1 MAAPF
6 AWRLCSTIQLS
17 RLKGLRKVKGLSH
30 SCCNR
35 VRRMYA
41 MSERL
46 YLLEPSAFL
55 TWLEGEEGTALVR
68 RASCT
73 STVAVAMPK

>member
-1 MAAPF
+1 
-6 AWRLCSTIQLS
+6 
-17 RLKGLRKVKGLSH
+17 
-30 SCCNR
+30 
-35 VRRMYA
+35 

-73 STVAVAMPK
+73 NTVAVAMPK